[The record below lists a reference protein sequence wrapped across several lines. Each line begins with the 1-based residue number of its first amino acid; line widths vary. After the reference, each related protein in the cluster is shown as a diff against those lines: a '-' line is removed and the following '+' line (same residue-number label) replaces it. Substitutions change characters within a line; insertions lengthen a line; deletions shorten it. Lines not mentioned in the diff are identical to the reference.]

1 MLGNTYDSF
10 AAMRQPAKL
19 LAPVVD
25 PAAWRAD
32 DMARSKDWLY
42 ELSAAEI
49 SEIDAAV
56 AAASGRDFLTVGR
69 DDFSLPTFA
78 ATLADIRQDI
88 LYGRGFV
95 LIRGMPIGDYDI
107 RQTAMAFWGIGRHLG
122 DDVLSQNAK
131 GHVLGHVADIGQSRS
146 NPNQRGPYSNERI
159 PYHVDCA
166 DIVGLLC
173 AQTSLSGGASSL
185 ASSVT
190 VHNELLRRRPDLVRV
205 LNEPYYRDRRGEV
218 PAGMEPWYR
227 LAVFHAHEGYFSA
240 SLEPTYMGS
249 PQRFPEV
256 PDMTPAQ
263 KEALETVQALA
274 DELRFD
280 MAFRQG
286 DMQFINNHVVFH
298 TRQAFQDDAA
308 AGKKRHLL
316 RLWLK
321 NLDGRPLPAPFYE
334 RHGTVETVDRPG
346 GIVGPDTVLNTPVE
360 PE

>member
-1 MLGNTYDSF
+1 MATNPHDTF
-10 AAMRQPAKL
+10 AAARQPAAL
-19 LAPVVD
+19 LEPVTD
-25 PAAWRAD
+25 PAAWRAE

-49 SEIDAAV
+49 AEIDAAV
-56 AAASGRDFLTVGR
+56 AAVSGRDFLTVGR
-69 DDFSLPTFA
+69 ADFPLPKFA
-78 ATLADIRQDI
+78 ATLADIRKEI

-95 LIRGMPIGDYDI
+95 LIRGLPVDNYE
-107 RQTAMAFWGIGRHLG
+107 QYQAALAFWGIGRHLG

-146 NPNQRGPYSNERI
+146 NPNQRGPYSSETI

-173 AQTSLSGGASSL
+173 LQTSVSGGESSL

-190 VHNELLRRRPDLVRV
+190 VHNELLQRRPDLVRV
-205 LNEPYYRDRRGEV
+205 LNDPYYRDRRGEI
-218 PAGMEPWYR
+218 PAGMDPWYS

-240 SLEPTYMGS
+240 SIEPTYMGS
-249 PQRFPEV
+249 ADRFPEV
-256 PDMTPAQ
+256 PEMTPAQ

-274 DELRFD
+274 DELRLD
-280 MAFRQG
+280 MEFRRG

-298 TRQAFQDDAA
+298 TRQAFRDDAA

-334 RHGTVETVDRPG
+334 RHGPVETVDRPG